1 MARFV
6 KTICLGGALLL
17 LFAGITLR
25 AQQNPQRLILKD
37 GSYQTVTKWQ
47 VVGTRVRYYSA
58 ERYSWEELPNDMVD
72 WPATEQYNKERDTER
87 AKNVEAIAKADE
99 ADQIDRPLVAPG
111 LRLPDAGGIFLLD
124 TYKDQPQLIELSQ
137 QGGELN
143 KHTGKNV
150 LRAAVNP
157 LSLSSKQTIEL
168 KGARAHTQAHVAQ
181 PVIFASVDTI
191 GAQSQDA
198 ASALATA
205 GKGRSSSAPAPASAQ
220 DTATPPERYALVR
233 MEKIKDTRVIGSMNV
248 TVTGKVSQK
257 QNLVKV
263 TTTPLGK
270 SWIKITPAEPLTPGE
285 YAVVELLDQGQIN
298 LYVWDFGVDPSA
310 PANSNAWTAQQPEPG
325 QNGTNPGLTKRPP
338 N

>member
-6 KTICLGGALLL
+6 KCICLLGALLL
-17 LFAGITLR
+17 LFAGITLL

-47 VVGTRVRYYSA
+47 VTGNRVRYYSA

-72 WPATEQYNKERDTER
+72 WPATEKYNKDRDTDRE
-87 AKNVEAIAKADE
+87 KNVEAIAKADE
-99 ADQIDRPLVAPG
+99 ADQIDRPLVAAG

-191 GAQSQDA
+191 GTQSQDA
-198 ASALATA
+198 ASALASA
-205 GKGRSSSAPAPASAQ
+205 GKGRSSSVPAAAPAK
-220 DTATPPERYALVR
+220 DTATPDRYALVR

-248 TVTGKVSQK
+248 SVSGKVSQK
-257 QNLVKV
+257 QNLLKV

-270 SWIKITPAEPLTPGE
+270 SWIKITPLEPLTPGE

-310 PANSNAWTAQQPEPG
+310 PANANAWTAQQPEPG
-325 QNGTNPGLTKRPP
+325 QNGANPGLTKRPP